1 MPARK
6 SPLEPISVPG
16 RSNLAACV
24 AAMAVL
30 AAPAYAHH
38 ASSLDYDQ
46 STVGTIEGAVDD
58 IFWSNPHIH
67 FYLTVTKDD
76 GSTEIW
82 DMEGPNLASLARRG
96 VERSS
101 VEIGDVIAITGTLGR
116 DGARRIWAE
125 TIVKADGTVVM
136 GEPQ

>member
-6 SPLEPISVPG
+6 SRFDPMSVRRG
-16 RSNLAACV
+16 SAV
-24 AAMAVL
+24 AAGAL
-30 AAPAYAHH
+30 ALALIASPALAHH
-38 ASSLDYDQ
+38 ASSLDYEEGN
-46 STVGTIEGAVDD
+46 VGTVEGVVDD

-67 FYLTVTKDD
+67 FYLTVTRDD

-101 VEIGDVIAITGTLGR
+101 VQVGDAIAITGTLGR
-116 DGARRIWAE
+116 DGTRRIWAE
-125 TIVKADGTVVM
+125 AIVKADGTVVM
-136 GEPQ
+136 GQPQ